1 MNLLRN
7 GCIGGLLKAKWF
19 PAAAQLLL
27 LAVFLLLVL
36 GGLGVTTTD
45 PDLTQYL
52 RDTNLANLIVWSYW
66 WPVIIIAAV
75 LFGRLWCTVC
85 PMEFITYWAGRIGLR
100 RRVPGIL
107 KSGWVVTGFYTL
119 VWVVGI
125 QTLAV
130 NRIPHRMSLYM
141 LLLILVAVDVS
152 LIFERR
158 AFCSYVCPVGH
169 LLGLYALLSPLEW
182 RADDAGVCASCRTKD
197 CVAKKN
203 QYRLAGR
210 SCTSGLYLASITD
223 NRDCLLCTQ
232 CLKTCPQEN
241 VRFGVRRPL
250 ADLLAGVDLRPA
262 QAGFIL
268 VLSGFVVYEILSEW
282 PVSFEMMMWGPERL
296 PQALGMTGAM
306 SNLVSATFLFVVVP
320 ALVLLIVTT
329 LAKLACGQERV
340 SFGQTAKTFTLLL
353 LPTIAGA
360 HILKSILRMS
370 SHLPYW
376 PGVWADPKGIETAQ
390 KMVAGTLVLDT
401 SATDALDPAVS
412 SAAIALLLASLAATV
427 LVFRRTVVGQKLS
440 PGVQAVLCLSTLSY
454 WGIFAVTIF
463 RWRFCP

>member
-1 MNLLRN
+1 
-7 GCIGGLLKAKWF
+7 LKARWF

-27 LAVFLLLVL
+27 LVVFVLLVL

-45 PDLTQYL
+45 PDLTQVL

-75 LFGRLWCTVC
+75 LLGRLWCTVC
-85 PMEFITYWAGRIGLR
+85 PLEFVTYWAGRIGLR

-141 LLLILVAVDVS
+141 LLLVLVAVDVS

-169 LLGLYALLSPLEW
+169 LLGLYALLSPLAW

-210 SCTSGLYLASITD
+210 SCTSGLYPASITD

-232 CLKTCPQEN
+232 CLKACPQEN
-241 VRFGVRRPL
+241 VRLGVRRPL
-250 ADLLAGVDLRPA
+250 ADLLAGVDRRPA
-262 QAGFIL
+262 QVGFIL
-268 VLSGFVVYEILSEW
+268 VLSGIVVYEILSEW
-282 PVSFEMMMWGPERL
+282 PISFAVMMRGPERL
-296 PQALGMTGAM
+296 TQALGMTGAM
-306 SNLVSATFLFVVVP
+306 SNLVSAMLLFAVAPV
-320 ALVLLIVTT
+320 LVLLLVAT
-329 LAKLACGQERV
+329 LTRWACGQERV
-340 SFGQTAKTFTLLL
+340 SLGQTAKTFTLLL

-370 SHLPYW
+370 SRIPYW
-376 PGVWADPKGIETAQ
+376 PGVWADPQGIETARR
-390 KMVAGTLVLDT
+390 MVAGTLVLDT
-401 SATDALDPAVS
+401 SATHALDPAVS
-412 SAAIALLLASLAATV
+412 FVALALLLASLAATV
-427 LVFRRTVVGQKLS
+427 LVFRRTVAGQKLS

-454 WGIFAVTIF
+454 WSIFAVTIF